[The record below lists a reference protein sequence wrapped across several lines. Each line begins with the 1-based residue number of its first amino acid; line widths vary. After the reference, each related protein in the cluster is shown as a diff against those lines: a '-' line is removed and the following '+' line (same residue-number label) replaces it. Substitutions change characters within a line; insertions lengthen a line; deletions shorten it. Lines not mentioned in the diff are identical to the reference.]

1 MLSVYFFLLM
11 CVFKALKNINVTLE
25 MDLSNILAIA
35 GKPGL
40 FKLVSQTKAGAV
52 VESLLDGK
60 RTPAFKNDKISS
72 LSEICMFT
80 TNEDY
85 PLSEVFRNIYNKE
98 NKGEVSIDFKKVS
111 TRELY
116 AYFSEVLPD
125 MDEERVY
132 PSDVKKA
139 LSWYNLLLSKDLVDG
154 EQDKVRKEME
164 SDETQTEEKE

>member
-1 MLSVYFFLLM
+1 MYILFSYKLRFGNE
-11 CVFKALKNINVTLE
+11 KNVNTIK

-40 FKLVSQTKAGAV
+40 FKLVSQTKTGAV

-80 TNEDY
+80 NGDDY

-98 NKGEVSIDFKKVS
+98 NKGKVSIDYKKVS
-111 TRELY
+111 VKDLY
-116 AYFSEVLPD
+116 AYFSEMLPD

-139 LSWYNLLLSKDLVDG
+139 LSWYDLLLEKELID
-154 EQDKVRKEME
+154 ENPDKIREEME
-164 SDETQTEEKE
+164 AQTETAEAE

>member
-1 MLSVYFFLLM
+1 
-11 CVFKALKNINVTLE
+11 

-40 FKLVSQTKAGAV
+40 FKLVSRTKTGAI

-60 RTPAFKNDKISS
+60 RTPAFRNDKISS
-72 LSEICMFT
+72 VSEICMFT
-80 TNEDY
+80 NNEDY

-98 NKGEVSIDFKKVS
+98 NKGQISIDFKKVS
-111 TRELY
+111 TKDLY

-125 MDEERVY
+125 IDEDRVY

-139 LSWYNLLLSKDLVDG
+139 LSWYNLLLSKDLIDG
-154 EQDKVRKEME
+154 EMDKRLAERNDEE
-164 SDETQTEEKE
+164 STETTEEEKE

>member
-1 MLSVYFFLLM
+1 
-11 CVFKALKNINVTLE
+11 

-40 FKLVSQTKAGAV
+40 FKLVSQTKTGAV

-80 TNEDY
+80 NDEDY

-98 NKGEVSIDFKKVS
+98 NKGQVSIDYKKVS
-111 TRELY
+111 TRDLY
-116 AYFSEVLPD
+116 AYFSEVLPN

-139 LSWYNLLLSKDLVDG
+139 LSWYNLLLSKDLIDG
-154 EQDKVRKEME
+154 EMDKMLAERNGEGTSE
-164 SDETQTEEKE
+164 ATEEEKE

>member
-1 MLSVYFFLLM
+1 
-11 CVFKALKNINVTLE
+11 

-40 FKLVSQTKAGAV
+40 FKLVSQTKTGAI

-60 RTPAFKNDKISS
+60 RTPAFRNDKISS
-72 LSEICMFT
+72 VSEICMFT
-80 TNEDY
+80 NNEDY

-98 NKGEVSIDFKKVS
+98 NKGQISIDFKKVS
-111 TRELY
+111 TKDLY

-125 MDEERVY
+125 IDEDRVY

-139 LSWYNLLLSKDLVDG
+139 LSWYNLLLSKDLIDG
-154 EQDKVRKEME
+154 EMDKRLAERNDEE
-164 SDETQTEEKE
+164 STETTEEEKE

>member
-1 MLSVYFFLLM
+1 MAKLL
-11 CVFKALKNINVTLE
+11 KTTKE

-40 FKLVSQTKAGAV
+40 FKLVSQTKTGAV

-80 TNEDY
+80 NDEDY
-85 PLSEVFRNIYNKE
+85 PLSEVFRNIYTKE
-98 NKGEVSIDFKKVS
+98 NKGQVSIDYKKVS
-111 TRELY
+111 NRDLY
-116 AYFSEVLPD
+116 AYFSEVLPN

-139 LSWYNLLLSKDLVDG
+139 LSWYNLLLSKDLIDG
-154 EQDKVRKEME
+154 EMDKMLAERNGEE
-164 SDETQTEEKE
+164 NSEATEEGKE

>member
-1 MLSVYFFLLM
+1 
-11 CVFKALKNINVTLE
+11 

-40 FKLVSQTKAGAV
+40 FKLVSQTKTGAI

-60 RTPAFKNDKISS
+60 RTPAFRNDKISS
-72 LSEICMFT
+72 VSEICMFT
-80 TNEDY
+80 NNEDY

-98 NKGEVSIDFKKVS
+98 NKGQISIDFKKVS
-111 TRELY
+111 TKDLY

-125 MDEERVY
+125 IDEDRVY

-139 LSWYNLLLSKDLVDG
+139 LSWYNLLLSKDLIDG
-154 EQDKVRKEME
+154 EMDKRLAERNNEE
-164 SDETQTEEKE
+164 STETTEEEKE

>member
-1 MLSVYFFLLM
+1 
-11 CVFKALKNINVTLE
+11 

-40 FKLVSQTKAGAV
+40 FKLVSQTKTGAV

-80 TNEDY
+80 NDEDY

-98 NKGEVSIDFKKVS
+98 SKGQVSIDYKKVS
-111 TRELY
+111 TRDLY
-116 AYFSEVLPD
+116 AYFSEVLPN

-139 LSWYNLLLSKDLVDG
+139 LSWYNLLLSKDLIDG
-154 EQDKVRKEME
+154 EMDKMLAERNGEE
-164 SDETQTEEKE
+164 NSEATEEGKE

>member
-1 MLSVYFFLLM
+1 
-11 CVFKALKNINVTLE
+11 

-40 FKLVSQTKAGAV
+40 FKLVSQTKTGAV

-80 TNEDY
+80 NDEDY

-98 NKGEVSIDFKKVS
+98 NKGQVSIDYKKVS
-111 TRELY
+111 SRDLY
-116 AYFSEVLPD
+116 AYFSEVLPN

-139 LSWYNLLLSKDLVDG
+139 LSWYNLLLSKDLIDG
-154 EQDKVRKEME
+154 EMDKMLAERNGEGTSE
-164 SDETQTEEKE
+164 ATEEEKE

>member
-1 MLSVYFFLLM
+1 MAKLL
-11 CVFKALKNINVTLE
+11 KTTKE

-40 FKLVSQTKAGAV
+40 FKLVSQTKTGAV

-80 TNEDY
+80 NDEDY
-85 PLSEVFRNIYNKE
+85 PLSEVFRNIYTKE
-98 NKGEVSIDFKKVS
+98 NKGQVSIDYKKVS
-111 TRELY
+111 TRDLY
-116 AYFSEVLPD
+116 AYFSEVLPN

-139 LSWYNLLLSKDLVDG
+139 LSWYNLLLSKDLIDG
-154 EQDKVRKEME
+154 EMDKMLAERNGEE
-164 SDETQTEEKE
+164 NSEATEEGKE

>member
-1 MLSVYFFLLM
+1 
-11 CVFKALKNINVTLE
+11 

-40 FKLVSQTKAGAV
+40 FKLVSQTKTGAV

-80 TNEDY
+80 NDEDY

-98 NKGEVSIDFKKVS
+98 SKGQVSIDYKKVS

-116 AYFSEVLPD
+116 AYFSEALPN

-139 LSWYNLLLSKDLVDG
+139 LSWYNLLLSKDLIDG
-154 EQDKVRKEME
+154 EMDKMLAERN
-164 SDETQTEEKE
+164 DEGNPEATEENE

>member
-1 MLSVYFFLLM
+1 
-11 CVFKALKNINVTLE
+11 

-40 FKLVSQTKAGAV
+40 FKLVSQTKTGAV

-80 TNEDY
+80 NDEDY
-85 PLSEVFRNIYNKE
+85 PLSEVFRNIYTKE
-98 NKGEVSIDFKKVS
+98 NKGQVSIDYKKVS
-111 TRELY
+111 TRDLY
-116 AYFSEVLPD
+116 AYFSEVLPN

-139 LSWYNLLLSKDLVDG
+139 LSWYNLLLSKDLIDG
-154 EQDKVRKEME
+154 EMDKMLAERNGEE
-164 SDETQTEEKE
+164 NSEATEEGKE

>member
-1 MLSVYFFLLM
+1 MLE
-11 CVFKALKNINVTLE
+11 K
-25 MDLSNILAIA
+25 ILAIS

-40 FKLVSQTKAGAV
+40 FKLISGSKKMVV

-98 NKGEVSIDFKKVS
+98 NKGEISIDFKKVS
-111 TRELY
+111 TKELY

-164 SDETQTEEKE
+164 EMEAAEAQTEEKE

>member
-1 MLSVYFFLLM
+1 LLVEHTFFRQST
-11 CVFKALKNINVTLE
+11 FKWAKNIKTLE

-40 FKLVSQTKAGAV
+40 FKLVSQTKTGAV

-80 TNEDY
+80 TSEDY

-111 TRELY
+111 TKELY
-116 AYFSEVLPD
+116 AYFGEVLPN
-125 MDEERVY
+125 MDTERVY

-139 LSWYNLLLSKDLVDG
+139 LSWYNLLLSKELIDG
-154 EQDKVRKEME
+154 EKDKAGREEADTEAEE
-164 SDETQTEEKE
+164 SNTAE

>member
-1 MLSVYFFLLM
+1 
-11 CVFKALKNINVTLE
+11 

-40 FKLVSQTKAGAV
+40 FKLVSQTKTGAV

-80 TNEDY
+80 NDEDY
-85 PLSEVFRNIYNKE
+85 PLSEVFRNIYTKE
-98 NKGEVSIDFKKVS
+98 NKGQVSIDYKKVS
-111 TRELY
+111 TRDLY
-116 AYFSEVLPD
+116 AYFSEVLPN

-139 LSWYNLLLSKDLVDG
+139 LSWYNLLLSKDLIDG
-154 EQDKVRKEME
+154 EMDKMLAERNGEE
-164 SDETQTEEKE
+164 NSEATEEEKE